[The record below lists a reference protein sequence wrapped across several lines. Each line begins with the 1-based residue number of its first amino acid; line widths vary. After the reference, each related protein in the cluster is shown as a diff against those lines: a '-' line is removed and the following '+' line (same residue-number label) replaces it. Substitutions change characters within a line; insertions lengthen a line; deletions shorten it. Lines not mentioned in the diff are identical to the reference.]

1 MIRITRDKT
10 TVVFDRQL
18 APVAR
23 VQPGEVFV
31 VETEDSRSGRTRTPE
46 TTTPEFLL
54 AMRRAGYYG
63 NPVTGPIYV
72 AGAEPGDTL
81 AVHIHAQECD
91 TLGYMGYWPFLFHL
105 EDFFDKPDTTLVEI
119 HDGHVIFPT
128 SRGVARIP
136 VRPMIGTIGTTPPVE
151 AVLSGGMGRHGGNL
165 DTQEVCVG
173 STVYLPVFVEGA
185 LLALGDCHAIQSD
198 GELNEV
204 EMRSVVTLSVDVLK
218 GRSPVMSWPRIETPD
233 ALVTVAVATPLEEAN
248 RLALR
253 DMILWLEERSGVSR
267 REAYFLV
274 GLAGHA
280 RPGQVQVPLYSMRC
294 IMPKA
299 ILESLEVGH

>member
-1 MIRITRDKT
+1 MRRIGREQT
-10 TVVFDRQL
+10 TIVFDHHL
-18 APVAR
+18 APVAT

-31 VETEDSRSGRTRTPE
+31 VETEDSRGGRTRTPE

-63 NPVTGPIYV
+63 NPVTGPIFV

-81 AVHIHAQECD
+81 AVQILAQECD

-105 EDFFDKPDTTLVEI
+105 EDFFDQPDTTLVEI
-119 HDGHVIFPT
+119 RDGQVIFPT
-128 SRGVARIP
+128 SQGVARIP
-136 VRPMIGTIGTTPPVE
+136 VRPMIGTIGTTPAVE

-165 DTQEVCVG
+165 DTQEVCAG
-173 STVYLPVFVEGA
+173 STIYLPVYVPGA

-204 EMRSVVTLSVDVLK
+204 EMRSVVTLSVDVIK
-218 GRSPVMSWPRIETPD
+218 GRSALMGWPRIETAD
-233 ALVTVAVATPLEEAN
+233 ALVTVAVATPLEEAT

-253 DMILWLEERSGVSR
+253 EMILWLAERTGLSK
-267 REAYFLV
+267 REAYFMV

-280 RPGQVQVPLYSMRC
+280 RPGQVQVPNYSMRC

-299 ILESLEVGH
+299 VLAQMES

>member
-1 MIRITRDKT
+1 MRISRDRT
-10 TVVFDRQL
+10 TIVFDHRL
-18 APVAR
+18 PPVAT

-54 AMRRAGYYG
+54 EMRRAGYYG

-72 AGAEPGDTL
+72 SGAEPGDTL
-81 AVHIHAQECD
+81 VVHILAQECD
-91 TLGYMGYWPFLFHL
+91 TLGYMGYWPFVFHL
-105 EDFFDKPDTTLVEI
+105 EDFFTQPDTTLVEI
-119 HDGHVIFPT
+119 RDGHVIFPT
-128 SRGVARIP
+128 SKGVARIP
-136 VRPMIGTIGTTPPVE
+136 VRPMVGTIGTTPAVE

-173 STVYLPVFVEGA
+173 SSIYLPVFVAGA

-204 EMRSVVTLSVDVLK
+204 EMRSVVTLRVDVIK
-218 GRSPVMSWPRIETPD
+218 GRSPVMAWPRIETAD
-233 ALVTVAVATPLEEAN
+233 TLVTVAVATPLEEAT

-253 DMILWLEERSGVSR
+253 EMILWLEERLGVSK

-280 RPGQVQVPLYSMRC
+280 RPGQVQVPNYSMRC
-294 IMPKA
+294 IMPKDR
-299 ILESLEVGH
+299 LPC

>member
-1 MIRITRDKT
+1 MQRITRDKIT
-10 TVVFDRQL
+10 IVFDHHL
-18 APVAR
+18 PPVAR
-23 VQPGEVFV
+23 VQPGETFV
-31 VETEDSRSGRTRTPE
+31 VETEDSRSGRTRTPA

-54 AMRRAGYYG
+54 AMRRQGYYG

-72 AGAEPGDTL
+72 EGAEPGDTL

-105 EDFFDKPDTTLVEI
+105 EDFFDQPDTTLVEI
-119 HDGHVIFPT
+119 RDGHVIL
-128 SRGVARIP
+128 SDEVHIP
-136 VRPMIGTIGTTPPVE
+136 VRPVIGTIGTTPAVE

-165 DTQEVCVG
+165 DTQEVCAG
-173 STVYLPVFVEGA
+173 STIYLPVYVEGA

-204 EMRSVVTLSVDVLK
+204 EMRSVVTLSCDVVK
-218 GRSPVMSWPRIETPD
+218 GRSPVMSWPRIETAD
-233 ALVTVAVATPLEEAN
+233 TLVTVAVASPLEEAT

-253 DMILWLEERSGVSR
+253 DMILWLEELTGLTK
-267 REAYFLV
+267 REAYYLV

-294 IMPKA
+294 LMPKTF
-299 ILESLEVGH
+299 IPSRVRQ